1 MILALTWSVVAKF
14 GGEENVLLAPPATGG
29 RLHHPCFDPGTLNE
43 FDMKLKFTNNNCT
56 GQPASPCSSLPAGT

>member
-29 RLHHPCFDPGTLNE
+29 RLHHACFNPDTMNE
-43 FDMKLKFTNNNCT
+43 KKFHIKFTIICT